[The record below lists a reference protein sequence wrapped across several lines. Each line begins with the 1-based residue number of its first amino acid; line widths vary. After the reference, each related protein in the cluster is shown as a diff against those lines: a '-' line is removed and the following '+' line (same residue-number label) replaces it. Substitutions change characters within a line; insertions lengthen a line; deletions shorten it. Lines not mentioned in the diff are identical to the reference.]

1 MNGLWTFLR
10 KELMEFV
17 RTWRVWV
24 LFGIVMFM
32 AVSSPGMAKLMPVL
46 FRSLEGSGMTITMP
60 DPTWRDAYLQ
70 WTGNLGEVV
79 LLAVVIMLG
88 GLVAGEVKSG
98 TALLVLTK
106 PLSRSA
112 FLTAKFLANSAFVVV
127 AALLGSLITWVG
139 TRLLFGEAPLEPLV
153 AATAA
158 WLLLG
163 VCFVALMVL
172 LSSLVRNSLAAA
184 GLGFAVYMV
193 ASLASMWGPARRWSP
208 IGLVN
213 GPTSLA
219 TGEPVDLT
227 WPIVTTVVLTGALLA
242 SALKL
247 FGRREL

>member
-1 MNGLWTFLR
+1 MNGLGTFLR

-24 LFGIVMFM
+24 LFGIVTFM
-32 AVSSPGMAKLMPVL
+32 AVSSPGMARLMPVL
-46 FRSLEGSGMTITMP
+46 FRSLEGTGMTVTMP
-60 DPTWRDAYLQ
+60 DPTWKDAYLQ
-70 WTGNLGEVV
+70 WAGNLGEVV

-112 FLTAKFLANSAFVVV
+112 FLMAKFLANGAFVAV
-127 AALLGSLITWVG
+127 AALVGALITWAG
-139 TRLLFGEAPLEPLV
+139 TRVLFGEAPVGPLA

-158 WLLLG
+158 WLVLG
-163 VCFVALMVL
+163 LCFVALMVL

-208 IGLVN
+208 IGLVTA
-213 GPTSLA
+213 PTTLA
-219 TGEPVDLT
+219 SDEPVDLI
-227 WPIVTTVVLTGALLA
+227 WPIATTLVLTVALLA
-242 SALKL
+242 SALRL
-247 FGRREL
+247 FERREL